1 MSSISLYN
9 IYHSFIHSSVDG
21 HLGYY
26 HILAIVNNVTINIGM
41 QVSFHIIVFLD
52 IHPRVELLDYVILLQ
67 FFEDLHTTT
76 HSGYINSAANN
87 VQVFPFL
94 IVNICF
100 LCGILDDSLSPL
112 YMLDSFVID

>member
-1 MSSISLYN
+1 M
-9 IYHSFIHSSVDG
+9 YHSFLIHSSVDG

-41 QVSFHIIVFLD
+41 QVSFYIIVFLD